1 MAQQAPPVYISEV
14 ATRGTGPAGAFQ
26 DYIEITNP
34 SFSQVPIGGLQLQ
47 AMAGQQ
53 LVTIPIPMGV
63 VLGPRQMYTIAH
75 AQFTGCVPDQVF
87 TENLPSTRSLQ
98 LLLGTPG
105 GARVD
110 VATVPPHPAGW
121 PGCRFTGSRLPE
133 ALPTLLRVRGLRV
146 SSTRPLPPPGDAG

>member
-47 AMAGQQ
+47 AMVGQQ

-63 VLGPRQMYTIAH
+63 VLGPRQVYTIAH
-75 AQFTGCVPDQVF
+75 AQVTGCVPDQVF

-110 VATVPPHPAGW
+110 VATVPPHPA
-121 PGCRFTGSRLPE
+121 RLARLSLHRVAFTGSP
-133 ALPTLLRVRGLRV
+133 ADFA
-146 SSTRPLPPPGDAG
+146 PGPRTPCVFDTTAPSAR